1 MECSQRDSS
10 LGHALRGVSAEH
22 LRGNLVEWISS
33 HGQDTTACIHEIE
46 PLIRERGKD
55 VMCPHTHQL
64 GSSYV
69 DALGESEDAGISNF
83 MLSYSWRYRVD
94 DIITSLVHHCETR
107 ERDMKR
113 TYFWICCLC
122 INQHRVKEAQAAGLV
137 VPFEDFRE
145 HFQQRVVGVGH
156 VLALMAP
163 WDNPVY
169 VSRVWCVFEIFTA
182 VNENCELTVILPPV
196 EMKRFSGTIHDGVLD
211 KHLWASLEQLDVQRA
226 DASVASDKENIL
238 RIVADGVGFDCLN
251 QVVRQQL
258 LRWLA
263 TSATWEAQQ
272 QMETGDLFGQKA
284 IATSSQIASFLHR
297 LAQYEKAREL
307 LACAGRVAAEES
319 EEKANLLRVLGQN
332 LEYLGR
338 RKEAADAYRQA
349 SEMLEELGCLR
360 SHDGA
365 AVLTSLALQLSDAGE
380 LDEAMERYQKAWSI
394 REATGAQ
401 TLDASDLL
409 AMMGVTECKLGLI
422 QEGLRHA
429 QEARRLREHLQQL
442 TTPQGAQVLQQ
453 LSFCYLASGDSARAL
468 EELEVSRTILEK
480 LGMLRTAQGALL
492 AKRRAQC
499 YCKLKDSTRELQSLR
514 EGKVFM
520 EECGQLRS
528 EEGVGILLDLGSAL
542 LDARQDEDANHVL
555 ALAEE
560 ICLEKNLEERGLD
573 CGALRYPIG
582 LLPDVSLVTLLHTAH
597 RACGES
603 KRWTGGSNQ
612 WRVGI
617 SEGGYIP
624 PVQPQYS
631 APQAPQYA
639 PQYVPQSTAPM
650 SQLRLTRRGGLD
662 PPAKV
667 DTYNGGAWEV
677 LKLPGKRSMHFF
689 ALGDWGGLLGTG
701 YAPMIQY
708 RSGQTPGPH
717 TMARWRGPCKT
728 DKMIACFAGDTCE
741 QSCHYDPQVDRQAQ
755 VLVAT
760 QMKKRAA
767 QSQPDFI
774 VNVGD
779 NFYWGGINTE
789 CGTPMNQI
797 SAVTQQQFTEIF
809 EKIYGGPGLDGK
821 PWLGTN
827 RTLAASFFSLGYV
840 SRTRERIAYT
850 WASDRWRLPALYW
863 MQRVEYPDLDFSAE
877 IFMIDSNA
885 MDVKPMHADPEH
897 NICGQLH
904 NPTNARCDATG
915 GPANLKDCF
924 SWMWS
929 LWREQKKWV
938 QQKLTESNANW
949 QIVATHFNCGHEA
962 QWYKELHQKYGL
974 DLLITGHTHDQQ
986 VYHESGMLGG
996 LTCFITGGGGG
1007 ITSEADPSHPKS
1019 NQYGFFDISITKQ
1032 QILLE
1037 SINYRGET
1045 LGKYAVRPK
1054 ARAL

>member
-1 MECSQRDSS
+1 MRC
-10 LGHALRGVSAEH
+10 VSILQVTLLLAE
-22 LRGNLVEWISS
+22 
-33 HGQDTTACIHEIE
+33 
-46 PLIRERGKD
+46 
-55 VMCPHTHQL
+55 
-64 GSSYV
+64 
-69 DALGESEDAGISNF
+69 
-83 MLSYSWRYRVD
+83 
-94 DIITSLVHHCETR
+94 
-107 ERDMKR
+107 
-113 TYFWICCLC
+113 
-122 INQHRVKEAQAAGLV
+122 
-137 VPFEDFRE
+137 
-145 HFQQRVVGVGH
+145 
-156 VLALMAP
+156 
-163 WDNPVY
+163 
-169 VSRVWCVFEIFTA
+169 
-182 VNENCELTVILPPV
+182 
-196 EMKRFSGTIHDGVLD
+196 
-211 KHLWASLEQLDVQRA
+211 EQLDVEQLMEVDEDCGEGECALHALQVRGKRL
-226 DASVASDKENIL
+226 ASESAQSRHSLSARQVPSYYCLYQPWLPMCMAQPQQSPSAKQLPSGTPSGFCQMYPWSPYCIQPTAPVASP
-238 RIVADGVGFDCLN
+238 
-251 QVVRQQL
+251 
-258 LRWLA
+258 
-263 TSATWEAQQ
+263 SA
-272 QMETGDLFGQKA
+272 
-284 IATSSQIASFLHR
+284 
-297 LAQYEKAREL
+297 
-307 LACAGRVAAEES
+307 
-319 EEKANLLRVLGQN
+319 
-332 LEYLGR
+332 
-338 RKEAADAYRQA
+338 
-349 SEMLEELGCLR
+349 
-360 SHDGA
+360 
-365 AVLTSLALQLSDAGE
+365 
-380 LDEAMERYQKAWSI
+380 
-394 REATGAQ
+394 
-401 TLDASDLL
+401 
-409 AMMGVTECKLGLI
+409 
-422 QEGLRHA
+422 
-429 QEARRLREHLQQL
+429 
-442 TTPQGAQVLQQ
+442 
-453 LSFCYLASGDSARAL
+453 
-468 EELEVSRTILEK
+468 
-480 LGMLRTAQGALL
+480 
-492 AKRRAQC
+492 
-499 YCKLKDSTRELQSLR
+499 
-514 EGKVFM
+514 
-520 EECGQLRS
+520 
-528 EEGVGILLDLGSAL
+528 
-542 LDARQDEDANHVL
+542 
-555 ALAEE
+555 
-560 ICLEKNLEERGLD
+560 
-573 CGALRYPIG
+573 
-582 LLPDVSLVTLLHTAH
+582 
-597 RACGES
+597 
-603 KRWTGGSNQ
+603 
-612 WRVGI
+612 
-617 SEGGYIP
+617 GYIP

-821 PWLGTN
+821 PWL
-827 RTLAASFFSLGYV
+827 SVLGNHDWGGYQFNKAWDQQ
-840 SRTRERIAYT
+840 IAYT